1 MKHKFQFWSLSL
13 LLLLTSAIGYAQQAV
28 RPAAQMLSSNGPA
41 EVTPSREARI
51 EGNYSYVDFD
61 VEAPVSQEY
70 YISFWVN
77 PYLDIEGNLPTYHV
91 FVDGRACGLIN
102 PTSPD
107 PHSVNISTDK
117 VYLSSGKHQI
127 SVRAVVPD
135 IAGVELMKVSNT
147 APSARL
153 SSSAYSEYLQA
164 VQDIQA
170 GRMSAERYLAQ
181 QRSTLPLEQ
190 ENWPEA
196 LPLNQMQRNSGEFY
210 SFVPAPYTFR
220 GTRYFNAGSLVLIS
234 SSSTT
239 PHVIYLV
246 SSDVNT
252 PPLMNQ
258 GLTWLRYSSQV
269 PGNNQHTALFAITIP
284 KTGTYQVVART
295 LAENTFGT
303 INVNINQEYFYN
315 DRPISFSYIASSMPY
330 NRRLLSMAKGI
341 RRGNELVDPYLYVL
355 GGGSCPGLI
364 VQYNDDVAQGVD
376 VTAYGIHP
384 RDSFIDATY
393 RMPTCGLLATNC
405 WSYTPLIYCHIITN
419 LEYTP
424 IPFVAPQTDLLSAN
438 SVSTPAVRLVQG
450 EGTPRLQLSSEEEIE
465 SIEVFN
471 YATQTRVHT
480 SSLSRKGEVELIASE
495 VGLCTPGIYL
505 ISLHSATGTTT
516 HKVTL
521 R

>member
-1 MKHKFQFWSLSL
+1 MRRNLQFWSLSL
-13 LLLLTSAIGYAQQAV
+13 LLLLASVAGHAQEMV
-28 RPAAQMLSSNGPA
+28 RPSAQMLSNSGPI
-41 EVTPSREARI
+41 EVTPTQKYRI
-51 EGNYSYVDFD
+51 EGDYSYVDFD

-107 PHSVNISTDK
+107 PHGVNISTDK

-153 SSSAYSEYLQA
+153 SSSVYSEYLQA
-164 VQDIQA
+164 VRDIQA

-190 ENWPEA
+190 ENWREA
-196 LPLNQMQRNSGEFY
+196 LPLNEMQNNSGEFY
-210 SFVPAPYTFR
+210 RFVPAPYTFR
-220 GTRYFNAGSLVLIS
+220 GERHFNAGSLVLIS
-234 SSSTT
+234 SSSAT

-246 SSDVNT
+246 SEDVNI

-295 LAENTFGT
+295 LEENTFGT
-303 INVNINQEYFYN
+303 INVNINQEHFYN
-315 DRPISFSYIASSMPY
+315 DRPISFSYVASSMPR
-330 NRRLLSMAKGI
+330 NRRMLSMAMGI
-341 RRGNELVDPYLYVL
+341 RQGELATDPYLYVL

-364 VQYNDDVAQGVD
+364 VQYNDDAIGWAQI
-376 VTAYGIHP
+376 AYQLTRI
-384 RDSFIDATY
+384 DSFIDATY
-393 RMPTCGLLATNC
+393 RMPTCGLLVTNY
-405 WSYTPLIYCHIITN
+405 WSHTPLIYCNILTN
-419 LEYTP
+419 LEHAPT
-424 IPFVAPQTDLLSAN
+424 PFVAPQTDLLAAS
-438 SVSTPAVRLVQG
+438 SVNAPTVRLAQG

-465 SIEVFN
+465 GIEVFN
-471 YATQTRVHT
+471 YATQTRVYTT
-480 SSLSRKGEVELIASE
+480 SLGRKGEIELIASE